1 MTKSATSKKVL
12 VAVKRF
18 LKNLILAPSA
28 IFHQFRPGKKVDS
41 KLVFLL
47 SFPRS
52 GTTALASIFT
62 QPSAGLDYHGEF
74 FAFNAWASGNE
85 RLNKFYPFFTVR
97 YHRNFRKQ
105 RRNWKIDRYETTTLN
120 PIRTIT
126 AWMKIPGVHV
136 FKIFPNQ
143 ISDSHLEEIIQEFKP
158 TIIFLRRNHL
168 DRIISNK
175 KANQSGKWHHVKTE
189 DQRVDI
195 DPNELDKTRE
205 FHETF
210 YKKFKN
216 LAVSTGCAY
225 LDFNYKEVFIE
236 ENLRKILTLICQPH
250 SLEQVKLIPNTVK
263 QDSTSI
269 NQEEFIAKQV
279 RLGVK
284 CTISDYDFKMLE
296 VSNAR

>member
-12 VAVKRF
+12 VPLKR
-18 LKNLILAPSA
+18 LIKNLVLAPSA
-28 IFHQFRPGKKVDS
+28 IFHQLRPGKKVDS
-41 KLVFLL
+41 KLVFVF

-74 FAFNAWASGNE
+74 FAFNAWTSGNE
-85 RLNKFYPFFTVR
+85 RLNKYYPFFTIR
-97 YHRNFRKQ
+97 YHRNFLKQ
-105 RRNWKIDRYETTTLN
+105 RSKSKMYRYETTTLD
-120 PIRTIT
+120 PKRTIT

-143 ISDSHLEEIIQEFKP
+143 ISDIHLEEIIQEFKP

-195 DPNELDKTRE
+195 DSLELDTTRE

-225 LDFNYKEVFIE
+225 LDFNYKEVFKE
-236 ENLRKILTLICQPH
+236 ENLRKILILICQPKT
-250 SLEQVKLIPNTVK
+250 LEQVKLIPNTVK

-284 CTISDYDFKMLE
+284 CAISDYDFEMHEAK
-296 VSNAR
+296 NAS